1 MNTIKNI
8 KWLLPI
14 IFATLITSC
23 SEGFLDRAPTSALDQ
38 QKVFSDYQLTR
49 KYQIDLYQTI
59 RSGFSEFANGDYT
72 SNWGYDL
79 ISNMDDHCMG
89 SKNDNS
95 TFEMITGGW
104 MTRGENGNWG
114 CAFEVA
120 RNWRCAY
127 QAIRAINIFLENYKN
142 TPLSTDEERLEMNN
156 MVGEA
161 YFLRAH
167 HYFELVKRW
176 GGVPLIYKVVL
187 PSDDQ
192 RPIRQNINVCI
203 DSIVSDCDKGAA
215 LMDVVVSSSQWL
227 GRATK
232 GAAMGLKARALLWGA
247 SPYWSSR
254 GAEIPWSDA
263 AEAALDVINLNA
275 YSLLPIYRDVFLV
288 PFNSEVIF
296 CKNSEPRNMWDL
308 YMWAPNF
315 LGGLTYGN
323 FQPTQEFVDC
333 YEIKDTNTGL
343 YVNFDR
349 NNPDHVANMYNKD
362 RRDPRFNQSLLYNGA
377 KWQGITCEYYT
388 GGNLGYQTVGSLATY
403 IYTGY
408 CFTKYWDEN
417 VLVGTVNGVPRKGNP
432 QLNWVFLRYADILLM
447 YAEAQNQAGGPN
459 SSADGSGKTALWA
472 INQVRQRAGISDL
485 PTSISQA
492 DFDVKLRNERS
503 VELCIEDQRFFDVR
517 RWGIGDVLA
526 RDLHKVMCTKNL
538 DGSFVYDFSQ
548 TVGPLR
554 KKYDNPDQY
563 ILYPINI
570 EEVQRNPNLTQN
582 PGWQDIMRL

>member
-1 MNTIKNI
+1 MNTIKSI
-8 KWLLPI
+8 KWLIPL
-14 IFATLITSC
+14 IFASLITSC
-23 SEGFLDRAPTSALDQ
+23 SEDFLNRAPTSALDQ
-38 QKVFSDYQLTR
+38 QKVFSDLQLTR
-49 KYQIDLYQTI
+49 KYQIDLYQTL
-59 RSGFSEFANGDYT
+59 RGGFSEFVNGDYAT
-72 SNWGYDL
+72 SWGYDL

-104 MTRGENGNWG
+104 MTRGENANWG
-114 CAFEVA
+114 CSFEVA
-120 RNWRCAY
+120 RNWRCSY
-127 QAIRAINIFLENYKN
+127 QSIRAINIFLENYKN
-142 TPLSTDEERLEMNN
+142 TPLATDDDRLEMKS

-176 GGVPLIYKVVL
+176 GGVPLIYKVVK

-192 RPIRQNINVCI
+192 RPFRQNIKVCI
-203 DSIVSDCDKGAA
+203 DSIVSDCNKGAA
-215 LMDVVVSSSQWL
+215 LMDTVITSSQWL

-247 SPYWSSR
+247 SQYWSAKGS
-254 GAEIPWSDA
+254 GIIWQDA
-263 AEAALDVINLNA
+263 AKAALDVINLNV
-275 YSLLPIYRDVFLV
+275 YSLMPNYRDVFLT
-288 PFNSEVIF
+288 PFNSEVIY
-296 CKNSEPRNMWDL
+296 CQNSIPHNMWDM
-308 YMWAPNF
+308 YMWTPNF

-333 YEIKDTNTGL
+333 YEIKDPSTAQ

-349 NNPDHVANMYNKD
+349 NNPDHMANMYNKD
-362 RRDPRFNQSLLYNGA
+362 RRDPRFNQSMIYNGA

-432 QLNWVFLRYADILLM
+432 RLNWIFLRYADILLM
-447 YAEAQNQAGGPN
+447 YAEAQNQVGGPN
-459 SSADGSGKTALWA
+459 SSANGSGKTALWA
-472 INQVRQRAGISDL
+472 INQVRERAGISDL
-485 PTSISQA
+485 PSSISQT

-526 RDLHKVMCTKNL
+526 HDLHKVMCTKNL
-538 DGSFVYDFSQ
+538 DGTFVYDFSQ

-570 EEVQRNPNLTQN
+570 EEVQRNPNLIQN
-582 PGWQDIMRL
+582 PGWQDILRN

>member
-8 KWLLPI
+8 KWLIPL
-14 IFATLITSC
+14 IFATIITSC
-23 SEGFLDRAPTSALDQ
+23 SEDFLDRAPTSALNEQ
-38 QKVFSDYQLTR
+38 QVFNDIQLTR
-49 KYQIDLYQTI
+49 QYQLRLYQTL
-59 RSGFSEFANGDYT
+59 RGGFQSFVNGDFT
-72 SNWGYDL
+72 DSWGYDL

-89 SKNDNS
+89 SKNDNG
-95 TFEMITGGW
+95 TFEMISGGW
-104 MTRGENGNWG
+104 MTRGENSNWG
-114 CAFEVA
+114 NAFEVA
-120 RNWRCAY
+120 RRWRFSY
-127 QAIRAINIFLENYKN
+127 QSIRAINIFLENYKN
-142 TPLSTDEERLEMNN
+142 TPLTTDADRLEMKT

-176 GGVPLIYKVVL
+176 GGVPLVYKVMQA
-187 PSDDQ
+187 SDDQ
-192 RPIRQNINVCI
+192 RLPRQNISVCI
-203 DSIVSDCDKGAA
+203 DSIVSDCNKGAS
-215 LMDVVVSSSQWL
+215 LMDTVVSSSQWL

-232 GAAMGLKARALLWGA
+232 GAAMGLKARTLLWGA
-247 SPYWSSR
+247 SQYWSTR
-254 GAEIPWSDA
+254 GSGIPWSDA
-263 AEAALDVINLNA
+263 AKAALDVINLNV
-275 YSLLPIYRDVFLV
+275 YHLMPNYRDVFLKT
-288 PFNSEVIF
+288 FNSEVIY
-296 CKNSEPRNMWDL
+296 CQNTAPKNMWDL
-308 YMWAPNF
+308 YMWTPNF

-333 YEIKDTNTGL
+333 YEIKNNTTGQ

-349 NNPDHVANMYNKD
+349 NNPDHVANMYNKN
-362 RRDPRFNQSLLYNGA
+362 RRDPRFNQSMIYNGA
-377 KWQGITCEYYT
+377 NWQGITCEYFT
-388 GGNLGYQTVGSLATY
+388 GGNLGYQTVGSLASY
-403 IYTGY
+403 FYTGY

-417 VLVGTVNGVPRKGNP
+417 VLVGTVNGVARKGNP
-432 QLNWVFLRYADILLM
+432 ILNWIFLRYADILLM

-485 PTSISQA
+485 PSSISQA

-517 RWGIGDVLA
+517 RWGIGEVLA

-538 DGSFVYDFSQ
+538 DGTFVYDLSQ

-554 KKYDNPDQY
+554 KHYDNPDQY

-582 PGWQDIMRL
+582 PGWQDIIRN

>member
-8 KWLLPI
+8 KWLIPL
-14 IFATLITSC
+14 IFATIITSC
-23 SEGFLDRAPTSALDQ
+23 SEDFLDRAPTSALNEQ
-38 QKVFSDYQLTR
+38 QVFNDIQLTR
-49 KYQIDLYQTI
+49 QYQLRLYQTL
-59 RSGFSEFANGDYT
+59 RGGFQSFVNGDFT
-72 SNWGYDL
+72 DSWGYDL

-89 SKNDNS
+89 SKNDNG
-95 TFEMITGGW
+95 TFEMISGGW
-104 MTRGENGNWG
+104 MTRGENSNWG
-114 CAFEVA
+114 NAFEVA
-120 RNWRCAY
+120 RRWRFSY
-127 QAIRAINIFLENYKN
+127 QSIRAINIFLENYKN
-142 TPLSTDEERLEMNN
+142 TPLTTDADRLEMKT

-176 GGVPLIYKVVL
+176 GGVPLVYKVMQA
-187 PSDDQ
+187 SDDQ
-192 RPIRQNINVCI
+192 RLPRQSISVCI
-203 DSIVSDCDKGAA
+203 DSIVSDCNKGAS
-215 LMDVVVSSSQWL
+215 LMDTVVSSSQWL

-232 GAAMGLKARALLWGA
+232 GAAMGLKARTLLWGA
-247 SPYWSSR
+247 SQYWSTR
-254 GAEIPWSDA
+254 GSGIPWSDA
-263 AEAALDVINLNA
+263 AKAALDVINLNV
-275 YSLLPIYRDVFLV
+275 YHLMPNYRDVFLKT
-288 PFNSEVIF
+288 FNSEVIY
-296 CKNSEPRNMWDL
+296 CQNTAPKNMWDL
-308 YMWAPNF
+308 YMWTPNF

-333 YEIKDTNTGL
+333 YEIKNNTTGQ

-349 NNPDHVANMYNKD
+349 NNPDHVANMYNKN
-362 RRDPRFNQSLLYNGA
+362 RRDPRFNQSMIYNGA
-377 KWQGITCEYYT
+377 NWQGITCEYFT
-388 GGNLGYQTVGSLATY
+388 GGNLGYQTVGSLASY
-403 IYTGY
+403 FYTGY

-417 VLVGTVNGVPRKGNP
+417 VLVGTVNGVARKGNP
-432 QLNWVFLRYADILLM
+432 ILNWIFLRYADILLM

-485 PTSISQA
+485 PSSISQA

-517 RWGIGDVLA
+517 RWGIGEVLA

-538 DGSFVYDFSQ
+538 DGTFVYDLSQ

-554 KKYDNPDQY
+554 KHYDNPDQY

-582 PGWQDIMRL
+582 PGWQDIIRN